1 MKKTLLAA
9 ALLGSFAAS
18 AFAAPSVTLYGV
30 IDTGLNYT
38 HYRADDGK
46 TASTDTF
53 SMASSQT
60 AGSRWGLRGN
70 EKIGSVTVG
79 FNLEN
84 GFNSDDGTETMSRL
98 FGREASV
105 HIAGKYGTLYAG
117 REGKL
122 ISTAGAAAMGG
133 IFSPFS
139 VLWGDAGIKAQTGT
153 DWGRIDN
160 SLTYVSPSFSGLE
173 IRAQYSFKNDGTKTG
188 DENSSDVDRYAA
200 LGVSYKNGPAQFG
213 LIGDYTMWKNVAK
226 ATENVD
232 NGFSVIAGGN
242 YDFKAV
248 SVYGQ
253 VDYFDNQSTLVN
265 SVGGLDKFTAT
276 TSTIDKKGNLGYE
289 GWGISLGA
297 TAPAFGGTVIA
308 GVSYRDAEE
317 VQGDN
322 EYKRWEAALGYT
334 YAFSK
339 RTNAYAGV
347 TYAQQ
352 KAEMKDKDQTP
363 SAVGVMAGLVHKF

>member
-1 MKKTLLAA
+1 M
-9 ALLGSFAAS
+9 
-18 AFAAPSVTLYGV
+18 TLYGI

-53 SMASSQT
+53 SMASGQSS
-60 AGSRWGLRGN
+60 GSRWGLRGD

-105 HIAGKYGTLYAG
+105 HVAGKYGTLYAG

-213 LIGDYTMWKNVAK
+213 LIGDYSMWKNVA
-226 ATENVD
+226 
-232 NGFSVIAGGN
+232 
-242 YDFKAV
+242 
-248 SVYGQ
+248 
-253 VDYFDNQSTLVN
+253 
-265 SVGGLDKFTAT
+265 
-276 TSTIDKKGNLGYE
+276 
-289 GWGISLGA
+289 
-297 TAPAFGGTVIA
+297 
-308 GVSYRDAEE
+308 
-317 VQGDN
+317 
-322 EYKRWEAALGYT
+322 
-334 YAFSK
+334 
-339 RTNAYAGV
+339 
-347 TYAQQ
+347 
-352 KAEMKDKDQTP
+352 
-363 SAVGVMAGLVHKF
+363 

>member
-30 IDTGLNYT
+30 VDTGLNYT

-53 SMASSQT
+53 SMASGQSS
-60 AGSRWGLRGN
+60 GSRWGLRGD

-105 HIAGKYGTLYAG
+105 HVAGKYGTLYAG

-213 LIGDYTMWKNVAK
+213 LIGDYSMWKNVAK

-248 SVYGQ
+248 RVYGQ
-253 VDYFDNQSTLVN
+253 VNYFDNQSTLVN

-276 TSTIDKKGNLGYE
+276 TSTTDKKGNLGYE

>member
-18 AFAAPSVTLYGV
+18 AFAAPSVTLYGI

-53 SMASSQT
+53 SMASGQSS
-60 AGSRWGLRGN
+60 GSRWGLRGD

-84 GFNSDDGTETMSRL
+84 GFTSDDGTETMSRL

-105 HIAGKYGTLYAG
+105 HVAGKYGTLYAG

-213 LIGDYTMWKNVAK
+213 LIGDYSMWKNVAK

-248 SVYGQ
+248 RVYGQ
-253 VDYFDNQSTLVN
+253 VNYFDNQSTLVN

-276 TSTIDKKGNLGYE
+276 TSTTDKKGNLGYE

>member
-173 IRAQYSFKNDGTKTG
+173 IRAQHSFKN
-188 DENSSDVDRYAA
+188 
-200 LGVSYKNGPAQFG
+200 
-213 LIGDYTMWKNVAK
+213 GDYTMWKNVAK

-248 SVYGQ
+248 RVYGQ
-253 VDYFDNQSTLVN
+253 VNYFDNQSTLVN

>member
-18 AFAAPSVTLYGV
+18 AFAAPSVTLYAI

-53 SMASSQT
+53 SMASGQSS
-60 AGSRWGLRGN
+60 GSRWGLRGD

-105 HIAGKYGTLYAG
+105 HVAGKYGTLYAG

-173 IRAQYSFKNDGTKTG
+173 IRAQYSFKNL
-188 DENSSDVDRYAA
+188 S
-200 LGVSYKNGPAQFG
+200 
-213 LIGDYTMWKNVAK
+213 LIH
-226 ATENVD
+226 
-232 NGFSVIAGGN
+232 I
-242 YDFKAV
+242 
-248 SVYGQ
+248 
-253 VDYFDNQSTLVN
+253 
-265 SVGGLDKFTAT
+265 
-276 TSTIDKKGNLGYE
+276 
-289 GWGISLGA
+289 
-297 TAPAFGGTVIA
+297 
-308 GVSYRDAEE
+308 
-317 VQGDN
+317 
-322 EYKRWEAALGYT
+322 
-334 YAFSK
+334 
-339 RTNAYAGV
+339 
-347 TYAQQ
+347 
-352 KAEMKDKDQTP
+352 
-363 SAVGVMAGLVHKF
+363 

>member
-18 AFAAPSVTLYGV
+18 AFAAPSVTLYGI

-53 SMASSQT
+53 SMASGQSS
-60 AGSRWGLRGN
+60 GSRWGLRGD

-105 HIAGKYGTLYAG
+105 HVAGKYGTLYAG

-213 LIGDYTMWKNVAK
+213 LIGDYSMWKNVAK

-248 SVYGQ
+248 RVYGQ
-253 VDYFDNQSTLVN
+253 VNYFDNQSTLVN

-276 TSTIDKKGNLGYE
+276 TSTTDMKGNLGYE